1 MKHSATV
8 TKSGQIGIPAALLKK
23 LNVNKGDK
31 IDMYEVNGVL
41 MLVRKN
47 SDLDLAI
54 DREEGN
60 AVYSVQAMEDM
71 LRSR

>member
-23 LNVNKGDK
+23 LHVNKGDK

-54 DREEGN
+54 DREEGG